1 MVNRS
6 RTNAKPE
13 IKIALFPVYLH
24 PPRNA
29 SHIVNIVNNLSL
41 AAIFLVIA
49 IAVVAFFVA
58 GFAVGRRGFE
68 TQPDSDPIDFPVLA
82 SEILEL
88 LGSVGI
94 LLDQNNQV
102 IRMNNRAEPFGL
114 ISRGALVQPELFDL
128 VRTARSTRQVESF
141 EGSINVGMKKSQ
153 LEVLAKASL
162 VAGDYV
168 VLVLEDQ
175 TQKSRLDKT
184 RRDFIE
190 NISHELK
197 TPIGAIALLAE
208 AIQGAEDDPETR
220 NLFAG
225 NLIKES
231 NRLTHLVQDIIEL
244 SRVQSE
250 EVLATAE
257 LIDVNHVISDAVDRN
272 EQLARSRSIR
282 VLFQDEPG
290 PEIYGNRE
298 MLTTAVKNLI
308 ENAINYSSSG
318 SQVGVGSKSM
328 VDVAEV
334 SVTDSGAGISPE
346 NQPRVFERFFRVDS
360 SRSRE
365 TGGTGL
371 GLSIV
376 KHVAKIHR
384 GEVKLFSQPGV
395 GSTFTLRIPLAK
407 SSDPIT
413 GTIKVIA
420 EVD

>member
-1 MVNRS
+1 
-6 RTNAKPE
+6 
-13 IKIALFPVYLH
+13 
-24 PPRNA
+24 
-29 SHIVNIVNNLSL
+29 
-41 AAIFLVIA
+41 
-49 IAVVAFFVA
+49 
-58 GFAVGRRGFE
+58 
-68 TQPDSDPIDFPVLA
+68 
-82 SEILEL
+82 
-88 LGSVGI
+88 
-94 LLDQNNQV
+94 
-102 IRMNNRAEPFGL
+102 MNNRAEPFGL
-114 ISRGALVQPELFDL
+114 ISRGSLVQPELFEL
-128 VRTARSTRQVESF
+128 IRQARVTRQVESF
-141 EGSINVGMKKSQ
+141 EGTINVGMKKSQ
-153 LEVLAKASL
+153 LEVSAKASL

-168 VLVLEDQ
+168 VLVLEDR

-208 AIQGAEDDPETR
+208 AIQGADDDSETR
-220 NLFAG
+220 ARFSG

-257 LIDVNHVISDAVDRN
+257 LIDLNQVISDAVDRN
-272 EQLARSRSIR
+272 EQLAVSRNIR
-282 VLFQDEPG
+282 VLFQNDSG
-290 PEIYGNRE
+290 PEVYGNRE

-308 ENAINYSSSG
+308 ENAINYSTSG
-318 SQVGVGSKSM
+318 SQVGVGSKSIG
-328 VDVAEV
+328 DVAEV
-334 SVTDSGAGISPE
+334 TVTDSGAGISPE
-346 NQPRVFERFFRVDS
+346 NQSRVFERFFRVDP

-407 SSDPIT
+407 STDPVT